1 MKVRETLIHAL
12 VWLAFLAIIT
22 FWQWDIFSL
31 QDSLIH
37 ASRMAVISIVVFYSN
52 YYLLLPRLF
61 AKGNTFYYVLSIG
74 AILVGVYI
82 IFELTR
88 EWMPRPEFMN
98 FPRRAE
104 FKEIFKDMPRMEPP
118 KNMWARMLPQT
129 AAQTIP
135 MLFFSSLLWFA
146 NENRQRK
153 EKEVSLMNENL
164 ISEMRFLKSQINP
177 HFLFNA
183 LNNIYSLAFR
193 KSDHTPEMIMK
204 LSEMLRHVVYDSS
217 NSVSLNKEV
226 AYIKNYIDFQ
236 TLKLGNEK
244 GVTFVHDGINDRLVL
259 EPMLLIPFIEN
270 AFKHS
275 NIEDSDD
282 GSIDIKLSTEGT
294 IIRLEVKNTFSE
306 STQTKDHTP
315 GIGMQNVQQRLNLV
329 YPDKSK
335 LTKTI
340 QDGVFI
346 VNVEIDTNA

>member
-1 MKVRETLIHAL
+1 
-12 VWLAFLAIIT
+12 
-22 FWQWDIFSL
+22 
-31 QDSLIH
+31 
-37 ASRMAVISIVVFYSN
+37 
-52 YYLLLPRLF
+52 
-61 AKGNTFYYVLSIG
+61 
-74 AILVGVYI
+74 
-82 IFELTR
+82 
-88 EWMPRPEFMN
+88 
-98 FPRRAE
+98 
-104 FKEIFKDMPRMEPP
+104 
-118 KNMWARMLPQT
+118 
-129 AAQTIP
+129 
-135 MLFFSSLLWFA
+135 
-146 NENRQRK
+146 
-153 EKEVSLMNENL
+153 MNENL

-244 GVTFVHDGINDRLVL
+244 GVTFDHEGINDRLVL

-294 IIRLEVKNTFSE
+294 VIRLEVRNTFSE

-329 YPDKSK
+329 YPEKSK

-340 QDGVFI
+340 QGGVFI